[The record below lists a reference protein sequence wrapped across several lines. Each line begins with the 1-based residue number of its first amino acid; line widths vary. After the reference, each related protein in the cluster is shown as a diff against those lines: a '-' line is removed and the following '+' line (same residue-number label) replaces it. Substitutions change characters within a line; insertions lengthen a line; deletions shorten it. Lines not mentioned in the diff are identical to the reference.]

1 MGKKHFIHSN
11 WNLKICHL
19 RNINGIYNF
28 LKITSFRCRPP
39 VRMHSWNLLLR
50 FLIDRCNISAGILWI
65 SSWILCFN
73 SSRVLSRVVYTLF
86 LRYPHKKKS
95 QTDKSGDLGGQGT
108 LPNLEITRLP
118 NNSRTASID
127 CRAVCDVDPS
137 CWNQVSWTCGKFLNS
152 GVTKDCN
159 IST

>member
-1 MGKKHFIHSN
+1 MKLLSKLETNLWINAALSIAYVQGDTKKLELFNNPIKPRVMGKKHFIHSN

-86 LRYPHKKKS
+86 LRYP
-95 QTDKSGDLGGQGT
+95 
-108 LPNLEITRLP
+108 NLL
-118 NNSRTASID
+118 SR
-127 CRAVCDVDPS
+127 V
-137 CWNQVSWTCGKFLNS
+137 
-152 GVTKDCN
+152 
-159 IST
+159 